1 MDLIDER
8 NYLLNI
14 MEAHNETGTDYET
27 LIQDRLDEIYTQLEN
42 AWKNNTYAHENY
54 PQLVHVLDFPVFSF
68 DKKKKYVLIYKN
80 TRKIKPLG
88 E

>member
-27 LIQDRLDEIYTQLEN
+27 LILDRLDEIYTQLE
-42 AWKNNTYAHENY
+42 K
-54 PQLVHVLDFPVFSF
+54 
-68 DKKKKYVLIYKN
+68 
-80 TRKIKPLG
+80 
-88 E
+88 